1 METGKQIWVQTGIN
15 FNRMQGPIISYN
27 EIPVG
32 VYKISMSK
40 QGFYLE
46 YVMSEFVFDYKIY
59 GLQEDFINHVIK
71 TYNEAQTG
79 NLGILLNGT
88 KGTGKTVAAKMI
100 ANRLHLPVIIVQ
112 NMGQEMNLQMMNYLS
127 TEINFDCVFFFDEY
141 EKTFDKDTTIL
152 SFMDGVYNS
161 ESRKVFLLTT
171 NTLSIDRNLIGRPSR
186 ILYLKKFGNLEIE
199 AASEFLDDTLNNKEY
214 KQEVLEFINLLSIS
228 TIDILKSVVKE
239 INIHG
244 IEEFRKSKSYFN
256 IEINSYTYTCEYASA
271 KIYNDSDFDVSKITP
286 RIFLSELDRYLTPN
300 PLGFNV
306 DEYELEGEDLKT
318 YEKWEKSRKSKYPLV
333 FHGKKYVISDDK
345 FNKLSVG
352 QRFNGDTI
360 IGIDYYNHVV
370 VCSDC
375 YTLYFYKVLNANDGP
390 NRNPGLIN
398 YVF

>member
-32 VYKISMSK
+32 VYKISISK

-71 TYNEAQTG
+71 TYNEEQTG

-256 IEINSYTYTCEYASA
+256 VEINSYTYTCEYASA
-271 KIYNDSDFDVSKITP
+271 NIYNDSDFDVSKITP

-318 YEKWEKSRKSKYPLV
+318 YEKWEKSKKSKYPLV
-333 FHGKKYVISDDK
+333 FYGKKCVISDDK

-352 QRFNGDTI
+352 QKFNGDNI

-375 YTLYFYKVLNANDGP
+375 YNLYFYKVLNANDGP
-390 NRNPGLIN
+390 NRNPGLMN

>member
-71 TYNEAQTG
+71 TYNEVQTG

-88 KGTGKTVAAKMI
+88 KGTGKTVAAKII

-199 AASEFLDDTLNNKEY
+199 SASEFLDDTLNNKEY

-256 IEINSYTYTCEYASA
+256 VEINSYTYNCEYASA
-271 KIYNDSDFDVSKITP
+271 NIYNDSDFDVSKITP

-306 DEYELEGEDLKT
+306 DKYELEGEDLKT

-375 YTLYFYKVLNANDGP
+375 YTLYFYKVLNANNGP
-390 NRNPGLIN
+390 NRNPGLMN

>member
-256 IEINSYTYTCEYASA
+256 VEINSYTYTCEYASA
-271 KIYNDSDFDVSKITP
+271 NIYNDSDFDVSKITP

>member
-256 IEINSYTYTCEYASA
+256 VEINSYTYTCEYASA
-271 KIYNDSDFDVSKITP
+271 NIYNDSDFDISKITP

-352 QRFNGDTI
+352 QKFNGDTI

-390 NRNPGLIN
+390 NRNPGLMN

>member
-15 FNRMQGPIISYN
+15 FNRMQGPIISYDK
-27 EIPVG
+27 IPVG

-100 ANRLHLPVIIVQ
+100 ANKLNIPVIIVQ
-112 NMGQEMNLQMMNYLS
+112 NMGTELNLPMMNYMS
-127 TEINFDCVFFFDEY
+127 TEINFDCIFFFDEY
-141 EKTFDKDTTIL
+141 EKTFNQDTTIL

-161 ESRKVFLLTT
+161 TSRKVFLLTT
-171 NTLSIDRNLIGRPSR
+171 NNLTIDKNLIGRPSR
-186 ILYLKKFGNLEIE
+186 IMYLKKFGNLETE
-199 AASEFLDDTLNNKEY
+199 VASKFLDDTLDNREY
-214 KQEVLEFINLLSIS
+214 KQEVLEFIELLSIS
-228 TIDILKSVVKE
+228 TIDILKSIVKE

-256 IEINSYTYTCEYASA
+256 VETNSYTYTCEYASA
-271 KIYNDSDFDVSKITP
+271 NIYNDSNFDVTKITP
-286 RIFLSELDRYLTPN
+286 KIFLSELDRYLTPN

-318 YEKWEKSRKSKYPLV
+318 YENWEKNRKSKYPIV
-333 FHGKKYVISDDK
+333 FHGKKFVSSDNK
-345 FNKLSVG
+345 FEKLTVG
-352 QRFNGDTI
+352 QRFNDETI
-360 IGIDYYNHVV
+360 IGIDYYNHVI
-370 VCSDC
+370 VCSDIYC
-375 YTLYFYKVLNANDGP
+375 MYFYKVQNAADGP
-390 NRNPGLIN
+390 SRTYGLMN

>member
-256 IEINSYTYTCEYASA
+256 VEINSYTYTCEYASA
-271 KIYNDSDFDVSKITP
+271 NIYNDSDFDVSKITP

-306 DEYELEGEDLKT
+306 NGYELEGEDLKT

-352 QRFNGDTI
+352 QKFNGDTI

-390 NRNPGLIN
+390 NRNPGLMN
-398 YVF
+398 YIF

>member
-112 NMGQEMNLQMMNYLS
+112 NMGQEINLQMMNYLS

-141 EKTFDKDTTIL
+141 EKTFNKDTTIL

-244 IEEFRKSKSYFN
+244 IEKFRKSKSYFN
-256 IEINSYTYTCEYASA
+256 VEINSYTYTCEYASA
-271 KIYNDSDFDVSKITP
+271 NIYNDSDFDVSKITP

-352 QRFNGDTI
+352 QRFNDYTI

-370 VCSDC
+370 VCSDF

>member
-71 TYNEAQTG
+71 TYNEVQTG

-88 KGTGKTVAAKMI
+88 KGSGKTVAAKMI

-228 TIDILKSVVKE
+228 TIDILKSVVRE

-256 IEINSYTYTCEYASA
+256 VEINSYTYTCEYASA
-271 KIYNDSDFDVSKITP
+271 NIYNDSDFDVSKITP

-390 NRNPGLIN
+390 NRNPGLMN

>member
-256 IEINSYTYTCEYASA
+256 VEINSYTYTCEYASA
-271 KIYNDSDFDVSKITP
+271 NIYNDSDFDVSKITP

-390 NRNPGLIN
+390 NRNPGLMN

>member
-199 AASEFLDDTLNNKEY
+199 TASKFLDDTLNNKGY
-214 KQEVLEFINLLSIS
+214 KQEVLEFIDLLSIS
-228 TIDILKSVVKE
+228 TIDILKSIVKE

-256 IEINSYTYTCEYASA
+256 VEINSYTYTCEYASA
-271 KIYNDSDFDVSKITP
+271 NIYNDSNFDVSKITP

-318 YEKWEKSRKSKYPLV
+318 YEKWENSRKSKYPIT
-333 FHGKKYVISDDK
+333 FHGKKYIMSESK
-345 FNKLSVG
+345 FDKLSVG
-352 QRFNGDTI
+352 QKFNGDLI
-360 IGIDYYNHVV
+360 IGIDYYNHVI

-375 YTLYFYKVLNANDGP
+375 YTLYFYKVLNTNDSP
-390 NRNPGLIN
+390 SRNPGLIN

>member
-256 IEINSYTYTCEYASA
+256 VEINSYTYTCEYASA
-271 KIYNDSDFDVSKITP
+271 NIYNDSDFDVSKITP

-352 QRFNGDTI
+352 QGFSGDTI

>member
-1 METGKQIWVQTGIN
+1 
-15 FNRMQGPIISYN
+15 MQGPIISYN

-171 NTLSIDRNLIGRPSR
+171 NTLSTDRNLIGRPSR

-256 IEINSYTYTCEYASA
+256 VEINSYTCEYASA
-271 KIYNDSDFDVSKITP
+271 NIYNDSDFDVSKITP

-333 FHGKKYVISDDK
+333 FYGKKCVISDDK

-352 QRFNGDTI
+352 QKFNGDTI

-390 NRNPGLIN
+390 NRNPGLMN

>member
-79 NLGILLNGT
+79 NLGILLNGI

-214 KQEVLEFINLLSIS
+214 KQEILEFINLLSIS

-256 IEINSYTYTCEYASA
+256 VEINSYTYTCEYASA
-271 KIYNDSDFDVSKITP
+271 NIYNDSDFDVSKITP

-370 VCSDC
+370 VCSDY

-390 NRNPGLIN
+390 NRNPGLMN

>member
-27 EIPVG
+27 KIPVG

-256 IEINSYTYTCEYASA
+256 VEINSYTYTCEYASA
-271 KIYNDSDFDVSKITP
+271 NIYNDSDFDVSKITP

-333 FHGKKYVISDDK
+333 FHGKKYVISDDT

-352 QRFNGDTI
+352 QKFNGDTI

-390 NRNPGLIN
+390 NRNPGLMN

>member
-141 EKTFDKDTTIL
+141 EKTFDIDTTIL

-256 IEINSYTYTCEYASA
+256 VEINSYTYTCEYASA
-271 KIYNDSDFDVSKITP
+271 NIYNDSDFDVSKITP

-370 VCSDC
+370 VCSDY

>member
-171 NTLSIDRNLIGRPSR
+171 NTLSIDRNLISRPSR

-256 IEINSYTYTCEYASA
+256 VEINSYTYTCEYASA
-271 KIYNDSDFDVSKITP
+271 NIYNDSDFDVSKITP
-286 RIFLSELDRYLTPN
+286 RIFLSELNRYLTPN

-352 QRFNGDTI
+352 QKFNCDTI

-375 YTLYFYKVLNANDGP
+375 YTLYFYKVLNANNGP
-390 NRNPGLIN
+390 NRNPGLMN

>member
-1 METGKQIWVQTGIN
+1 METGNQIWVQTGIN

-71 TYNEAQTG
+71 TYNEVQTG

-256 IEINSYTYTCEYASA
+256 VEINSYTYTCEYASA
-271 KIYNDSDFDVSKITP
+271 NIYNDSDFDVSKITP
-286 RIFLSELDRYLTPN
+286 RIFLSELDKYLTPN

-352 QRFNGDTI
+352 QKFNGDTI

-390 NRNPGLIN
+390 NRNPGLMN

>member
-1 METGKQIWVQTGIN
+1 METGKQIWVQTGID

-256 IEINSYTYTCEYASA
+256 VEINSYTYTCEYASA
-271 KIYNDSDFDVSKITP
+271 NIYNDSDFDVSKITP

-306 DEYELEGEDLKT
+306 YEYELEGEDLKT

-390 NRNPGLIN
+390 NRNQGLMN

>member
-40 QGFYLE
+40 QGFYLK

-141 EKTFDKDTTIL
+141 EKTFDKDTIIL

-256 IEINSYTYTCEYASA
+256 VEINSYTYTCEYASA
-271 KIYNDSDFDVSKITP
+271 NIYNDSDFDVSKITP

-352 QRFNGDTI
+352 QKFNGDTI

>member
-228 TIDILKSVVKE
+228 TIDILKSVVRE

-256 IEINSYTYTCEYASA
+256 VEINSYTYTCEYASA
-271 KIYNDSDFDVSKITP
+271 NIYNDSDFDVSKITP

-352 QRFNGDTI
+352 QKFNGDAI
-360 IGIDYYNHVV
+360 IGIDYYNHIV
-370 VCSDC
+370 VCSDY

>member
-228 TIDILKSVVKE
+228 TIDILKNVVKE

-244 IEEFRKSKSYFN
+244 IEEFRKFKSYFN
-256 IEINSYTYTCEYASA
+256 VEINSYTYTCEYASA
-271 KIYNDSDFDVSKITP
+271 NIYNDSDFDVSKITP

-375 YTLYFYKVLNANDGP
+375 YTLYFYKVLNTNDGP

>member
-256 IEINSYTYTCEYASA
+256 VEINSYTYTCEYASA
-271 KIYNDSDFDVSKITP
+271 NIYNDSDFDVSKITP

-352 QRFNGDTI
+352 QRFNGDNI

-390 NRNPGLIN
+390 NRNPGLMN

>member
-256 IEINSYTYTCEYASA
+256 VEINSYTYTCEYASA
-271 KIYNDSDFDVSKITP
+271 NIYNDSDFDVSKITP

-333 FHGKKYVISDDK
+333 FHGKKYVISNDK

-352 QRFNGDTI
+352 QKFNGDTI

-390 NRNPGLIN
+390 NRNPGLMN

>member
-100 ANRLHLPVIIVQ
+100 ANRLHLPVIIVH

-256 IEINSYTYTCEYASA
+256 VEITSYTYTCEYASA
-271 KIYNDSDFDVSKITP
+271 NIYNDSDFDVSKITP

-333 FHGKKYVISDDK
+333 FHSKKYVISDDK

-390 NRNPGLIN
+390 NRNPGLMN

>member
-59 GLQEDFINHVIK
+59 GLQQDFINHVIK

-244 IEEFRKSKSYFN
+244 IEKFRKSKSYFN
-256 IEINSYTYTCEYASA
+256 VEINSYTYTCEYASA
-271 KIYNDSDFDVSKITP
+271 NIYNDSDFDVSKITP

-333 FHGKKYVISDDK
+333 FHGKKYVISDNK

-352 QRFNGDTI
+352 QRFNDDTI

-370 VCSDC
+370 VCSDY

-390 NRNPGLIN
+390 NRNPGLMN

>member
-112 NMGQEMNLQMMNYLS
+112 NMGQEMNFQMMNYLS

-141 EKTFDKDTTIL
+141 EKTFDEDTTIL

-199 AASEFLDDTLNNKEY
+199 AASEFLDDTLDNKEY

-256 IEINSYTYTCEYASA
+256 VEINSYTYTCEYASA
-271 KIYNDSDFDVSKITP
+271 NIYNDSDFDVSKITP

-390 NRNPGLIN
+390 NRNPGLMN

>member
-256 IEINSYTYTCEYASA
+256 VEINSYTYTCEYASA

-333 FHGKKYVISDDK
+333 FNGKKYVISDDK

-352 QRFNGDTI
+352 QKFNGDTI

>member
-40 QGFYLE
+40 QRFYLE

-214 KQEVLEFINLLSIS
+214 KKEVLEFINLLSIS

-256 IEINSYTYTCEYASA
+256 VEINSYTYTCEYASA
-271 KIYNDSDFDVSKITP
+271 NIYNDSDFDVSKITP

-333 FHGKKYVISDDK
+333 FHSKKYVISDDK

-375 YTLYFYKVLNANDGP
+375 YALYFYKVLNANDGP

>member
-27 EIPVG
+27 EIPFG

-152 SFMDGVYNS
+152 SFMDGAYNS

-256 IEINSYTYTCEYASA
+256 VEINSYTYTCEYASA
-271 KIYNDSDFDVSKITP
+271 NIYNDSDFDVSKITP

-352 QRFNGDTI
+352 QKFNGDTI

-390 NRNPGLIN
+390 NRNPGLMN

>member
-112 NMGQEMNLQMMNYLS
+112 NMGQEMNLQMMDYLS
-127 TEINFDCVFFFDEY
+127 TEINFDCVFIFDEY

-256 IEINSYTYTCEYASA
+256 VEINSYTYTCEYASA
-271 KIYNDSDFDVSKITP
+271 NIYNDSDFDVSKITP

-306 DEYELEGEDLKT
+306 DEYELEGEDLET

>member
-256 IEINSYTYTCEYASA
+256 VEINSYTYTCEYASA
-271 KIYNDSDFDVSKITP
+271 NIYNDSDFDVSKITP

-306 DEYELEGEDLKT
+306 NEYELEGEDLKT

-352 QRFNGDTI
+352 QKFNGDTI

-370 VCSDC
+370 VCSDY
-375 YTLYFYKVLNANDGP
+375 YTLYFYKVLNANDDP
-390 NRNPGLIN
+390 NRNPGLMN
-398 YVF
+398 YIF

>member
-214 KQEVLEFINLLSIS
+214 KQEVLEFIGLLSIS

-256 IEINSYTYTCEYASA
+256 VEINSYTYTCEYASA
-271 KIYNDSDFDVSKITP
+271 NIYNDSDFDVSKITP

-306 DEYELEGEDLKT
+306 DEYELEGEVLKT

-390 NRNPGLIN
+390 NRNPGLMN

>member
-256 IEINSYTYTCEYASA
+256 VEINSYTYTCEYASA
-271 KIYNDSDFDVSKITP
+271 NIYNDSDFDVSKITP

-375 YTLYFYKVLNANDGP
+375 YNLYFYKVLNANDGP
-390 NRNPGLIN
+390 NRNPGLMN

>member
-256 IEINSYTYTCEYASA
+256 VEINSYTYTCEYASA
-271 KIYNDSDFDVSKITP
+271 NIYNDSDFDVSKITP

-300 PLGFNV
+300 PLGSNV

-352 QRFNGDTI
+352 QKFNGDTI

-390 NRNPGLIN
+390 NRNPGLMN

>member
-228 TIDILKSVVKE
+228 TIDILKSVVRE

-256 IEINSYTYTCEYASA
+256 VEINSYTYTCEYASA
-271 KIYNDSDFDVSKITP
+271 NIYNDSDFDVSKITP

-375 YTLYFYKVLNANDGP
+375 YNLYFYKVLNANDGP
-390 NRNPGLIN
+390 NRNPGLMN

>member
-256 IEINSYTYTCEYASA
+256 VEINSYTYTCEYASA
-271 KIYNDSDFDVSKITP
+271 NIYNDSDFDVSKITP

-352 QRFNGDTI
+352 QKFNGDTI
-360 IGIDYYNHVV
+360 IGIDYYNHIV

>member
-199 AASEFLDDTLNNKEY
+199 AASEFLDDTLDNKEY
-214 KQEVLEFINLLSIS
+214 KQEILEFINLLSIS

-256 IEINSYTYTCEYASA
+256 VEINSYTYNCEYASA
-271 KIYNDSDFDVSKITP
+271 DIYNDSDFDVSKITP

-352 QRFNGDTI
+352 QKFNGDAI

-370 VCSDC
+370 VCSDY

-390 NRNPGLIN
+390 NRNPGLVN